1 MNSSDLKVRHY
12 RHLKVWERSMGVA
25 KTVFKLTERYPKQQT
40 FGLAIQSQR
49 AAISIPSNIA
59 EGQARD
65 STLEFLHH
73 ISYALGSLAELE
85 TQLILAADLGFVA
98 PQAIDDLLSQLN
110 EIGKM
115 LRGLQKSLKAKQ
127 R

>member
-1 MNSSDLKVRHY
+1 MKSSESKVSHY
-12 RHLKVWERSMGVA
+12 RQLKVWQRSMEIA
-25 KTVFKLTERYPKQQT
+25 KSVFKLTQKYPAQQT
-40 FGLAIQSQR
+40 YSLALQSQQ
-49 AAISIPSNIA
+49 AAVSIPSNLA

-73 ISYALGSLAELE
+73 ISYSLGSLAELE
-85 TQLILAADLGFVA
+85 TQLILAADLGFATTQTVEN
-98 PQAIDDLLSQLN
+98 LLTQLD

-115 LRGLQKSLKAKQ
+115 LRGLQKSLKAKL